1 MKILILKF
9 IATNEV
15 NNRFIPNS
23 SFGCYETSISNYFI
37 QQEQKKPLV
46 NISTHPNPINENDLL
61 SLVINIETT
70 NPKSNY
76 QLILTDI
83 MVKTFSYKLSN
94 TEGTYQYKLN
104 TEALQFISRGIYFG
118 VIKQDNETIGT
129 IKLMLN

>member
-1 MKILILKF
+1 M
-9 IATNEV
+9 
-15 NNRFIPNS
+15 
-23 SFGCYETSISNYFI
+23 
-37 QQEQKKPLV
+37 V

-61 SLVINIETT
+61 SLVVNIETT

-76 QLILTDI
+76 ILTLTDM

-94 TEGTYQYKLN
+94 IDGTNQYKLN

-118 VIKQDNETIGT
+118 VIKHENENIGT

>member
-1 MKILILKF
+1 MYIFLSKSNKS
-9 IATNEV
+9 
-15 NNRFIPNS
+15 FIPNP
-23 SFGCYETSISNYFI
+23 SFGCYETSISNYYI

-61 SLVINIETT
+61 SLLINIETT

-76 QLILTDI
+76 ILMLTDV
-83 MVKTFSYKLSN
+83 MGKTFSYKLSN

-129 IKLMLN
+129 I